1 MALERKID
9 LMKNKKGQMRIIETI
24 LAALVIVA
32 ALSFTNIF
40 AVVPTSPKYEP
51 NELQKL
57 GYNVLHDLDME
68 GLLARYVYA
77 QQWDSVKASLRVVL
91 PLDVY
96 FNVTVYDLG
105 GARLNDAEIFYG
117 DSDSFSA
124 STNMGSVTYGLAG
137 FPTKINGT
145 YYEASCDPRI
155 LVLQLVRG

>member
-1 MALERKID
+1 MERTIE
-9 LMKNKKGQMRIIETI
+9 LTKNKKGQMRVIETI

-68 GLLARYVYA
+68 GLLARYVYT
-77 QQWDSVKASLRVVL
+77 QQWDNVKASLRVVL

-96 FNVTVYDLG
+96 FNVTIYSLS
-105 GARLNDAEIFYG
+105 GARLNDVEIFYG
-117 DSDSFSA
+117 DRGSFSA
-124 STNMGSVTYGLAG
+124 STSMGSVTYGLAG
-137 FPTKINGT
+137 YPTKINGT
-145 YYEASCDPRI
+145 CYQATCDPRI